1 MSQTQL
7 RITILRAALRCAR
20 HRREATREAL
30 ILRVDCTESELDA
43 ALAELARDG
52 LVRAPDDASRGSSG
66 VSGAEPLTVRLT
78 MAGLAVAVAA
88 IRSVAVVKPVQRT
101 RSAA

>member
-7 RITILRAALRCAR
+7 RIT
-20 HRREATREAL
+20 

-43 ALAELARDG
+43 ALVELARDG
-52 LVRAPDDASRGSSG
+52 LVR
-66 VSGAEPLTVRLT
+66 EPSEARLT
-78 MAGLAVAVAA
+78 MAGLAVAVAT
-88 IRSVAVVKPVQRT
+88 IRSVAVVKPVQRA